1 MNILEIL
8 NPFIDNDYKK
18 FHTKICQ
25 TKYEILGIKI
35 PTLRKI
41 AKKLVK
47 KYDYLELLNNINN
60 DYYECVMLK
69 GLIIGNIK
77 ISFEER
83 IKLINEFLP
92 LIDNWAIC
100 DIFISELK
108 FIKEDPQLFLEYLSP
123 FKKEKNEYYLRF
135 YIVSLLDYYIN
146 DKYIDY
152 VLENMLKIKSDYYY
166 VKMAI
171 SWCLSICLV
180 KYFDKTIKFLNVNKE
195 KIDKWTYN
203 KALQK
208 AIESFRINNEDKKT
222 LKSMKI

>member
-8 NPFIDNDYKK
+8 KPYIDNDYKK
-18 FHTKICQ
+18 FHKKICQ

-35 PTLRKI
+35 PILRKI
-41 AKKLVK
+41 CKDLLKQ
-47 KYDYLELLNNINN
+47 YDYLELLNNINN

-83 IKLINEFLP
+83 INLINEFLP

-108 FIKEDPQLFLEYLSP
+108 FIKEEPQLFLDYIEPL
-123 FKKEKNEYYLRF
+123 KNETSEYYLRF

-180 KYFDKTIKFLNVNKE
+180 KYFDKTINFLNDNKDDF
-195 KIDKWTYN
+195 DKWTYN

-208 AIESFRINNEDKKT
+208 GMESFRINNENKKI

>member
-8 NPFIDNDYKK
+8 KPYINNDYKK

-41 AKKLVK
+41 AKELVK

-108 FIKEDPQLFLEYLSP
+108 FIKKEGQKFLEYIKP
-123 FKKEKNEYYLRF
+123 FKNETSEYYLRF

-152 VLENMLKIKSDYYY
+152 VLENMLNIKSDYYY

-171 SWCLSICLV
+171 SWCLSVCLV
-180 KYFDKTIKFLNVNKE
+180 KHFDKTLEFLNINKE
-195 KIDKWTYN
+195 RFDKWTYN

-208 AIESFRINNEDKKT
+208 GMESFRISTENKKL

>member
-8 NPFIDNDYKK
+8 KPYIDNDYKK
-18 FHTKICQ
+18 FHKKICQ

-35 PTLRKI
+35 PILRKI
-41 AKKLVK
+41 AKELVK
-47 KYDYLELLNNINN
+47 QYDYLELLNNINN

-83 IKLINEFLP
+83 INLINEFLP

-108 FIKEDPQLFLEYLSP
+108 FIKEEPQLFLDYIEP
-123 FKKEKNEYYLRF
+123 FKNETSEYYLRF
-135 YIVSLLDYYIN
+135 YIVSLLNYYIN

-152 VLENMLKIKSDYYY
+152 VLDSMLKIKSDYYY

-171 SWCLSICLV
+171 SWCLSICLI
-180 KYFDKTIKFLNVNKE
+180 KYFDKTLEFLNQNKE
-195 KIDKWTYN
+195 NIDKWTYN

-208 AIESFRINNEDKKT
+208 GMESFRINNENKKI

>member
-1 MNILEIL
+1 MNILEML
-8 NPFIDNDYKK
+8 KPYIDNDYKK
-18 FHTKICQ
+18 FHKKICQ

-35 PTLRKI
+35 PILRKI
-41 AKKLVK
+41 AKELVK

-60 DYYECVMLK
+60 DYYEFVMLK
-69 GLIIGNIK
+69 GLVIGNIK

-83 IKLINEFLP
+83 INLINEFLP

-108 FIKEDPQLFLEYLSP
+108 FIKEEPQLFLDYIEP
-123 FKKEKNEYYLRF
+123 FKNETSEYYLRF

-152 VLENMLKIKSDYYY
+152 VLENMLNIKSDYYY
-166 VKMAI
+166 VKMSI

-180 KYFDKTIKFLNVNKE
+180 KYFDKTLEFLNKNKE
-195 KIDKWTYN
+195 IFDKWTYN

-208 AIESFRINNEDKKT
+208 GIESFRISTENKKI